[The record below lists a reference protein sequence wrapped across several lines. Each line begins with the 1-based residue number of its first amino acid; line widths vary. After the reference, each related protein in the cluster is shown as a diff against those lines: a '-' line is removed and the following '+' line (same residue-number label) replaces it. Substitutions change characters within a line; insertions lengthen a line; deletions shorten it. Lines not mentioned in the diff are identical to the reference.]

1 MRRWCGRKG
10 AAPSRRGLHLVQGMV
25 LARVLALAPG
35 LPALALPPPLRV
47 LVEAQASPRQ
57 PRAAAAE
64 RALPRLGLAQ
74 APPRLGLAQA
84 QQRVLAQARVP

>member
-1 MRRWCGRKG
+1 M
-10 AAPSRRGLHLVQGMV
+10 
-25 LARVLALAPG
+25 VLALAPG

-57 PRAAAAE
+57 PPAAPAAE
-64 RALPRLGLAQ
+64 RAQ
-74 APPRLGLAQA
+74 QRLGLAQA

>member
-1 MRRWCGRKG
+1 MRRWSGRKG
-10 AAPSRRGLHLVQGMV
+10 AAPSPRGLHLVQEGMV
-25 LARVLALAPG
+25 LARVLA

-57 PRAAAAE
+57 PPAAPAAE
-64 RALPRLGLAQ
+64 RAQQRLGLAQ

>member
-1 MRRWCGRKG
+1 M
-10 AAPSRRGLHLVQGMV
+10 
-25 LARVLALAPG
+25 LARVLA

-57 PRAAAAE
+57 PPAAPAAE
-64 RALPRLGLAQ
+64 RAQQRLGLAQAPPRLGLAQ